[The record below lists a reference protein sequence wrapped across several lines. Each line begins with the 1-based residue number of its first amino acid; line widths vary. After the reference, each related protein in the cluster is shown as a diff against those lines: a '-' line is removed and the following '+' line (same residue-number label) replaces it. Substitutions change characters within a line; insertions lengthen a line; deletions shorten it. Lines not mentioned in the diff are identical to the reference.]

1 LETLR
6 KFLEKSGSSLVPF
19 LFVFSLSFFILLFR
33 VVYSDMFFDGVI
45 YAGIGRNMAEGVGS
59 FWAPFYTFGFLNP
72 FYEHPP
78 LVFYL
83 QSWAYRFLGENP
95 RIEYLWGLCQGFLV
109 FFITIK
115 TFSLTDRN
123 KLKTAWFPVLL
134 LVTTPTISWTFNNN
148 MLESTMTVFTSLS
161 VYFFCRAFFINKNV
175 FFWGLLS
182 GACMFFGFLCKGPTA
197 LFPLALPVLFL
208 FIYGKFPKKESFGLI
223 VAIAL
228 STTFVFL
235 VDFSAATS
243 FFSNYFYGQII
254 KSVTGKNEEVRYLY
268 LFFRFL
274 GEVVVP
280 LAVSLLLW
288 FFFKP
293 KTKEQ
298 KRTVDRDPFFW
309 LMLLIALCASVPTF
323 FSPKQRVWY
332 VFASWPFYCIAL
344 AHLFNGAAVEANEFF
359 KKKTPKSILLFTS
372 VTLFLFAGYFALS
385 AGTKGFKRVPD
396 FYTDLISQN
405 LPIEKKQST
414 ARVCPDS
421 LNTNWEILAFAQR
434 HFRLSFSSS
443 RSPYYFIDN
452 QSGECDLSP
461 PGCTQLNQNP
471 KRFYLYRCGVE

>member
-1 LETLR
+1 MGSALCIT
-6 KFLEKSGSSLVPF
+6 FLMAK
-19 LFVFSLSFFILLFR
+19 
-33 VVYSDMFFDGVI
+33 I
-45 YAGIGRNMAEGVGS
+45 YA
-59 FWAPFYTFGFLNP
+59 FGKQT
-72 FYEHPP
+72 H
-78 LVFYL
+78 
-83 QSWAYRFLGENP
+83 S
-95 RIEYLWGLCQGFLV
+95 
-109 FFITIK
+109 K
-115 TFSLTDRN
+115 TG
-123 KLKTAWFPVLL
+123 WFPVLFFL
-134 LVTTPTISWTFNNN
+134 SVPTVSWTFRNNI
-148 MLESTMTVFTSLS
+148 LENTMTVFTTAS
-161 VYFFCRAFFINKNV
+161 VYFFIRAFWGGKNQL
-175 FFWGLLS
+175 FMGALS
-182 GACMFFGFLCKGPTA
+182 GVCVFLGFLCKGPTA
-197 LFPLALPVLFL
+197 LFPLALPILVLVV
-208 FIYGKFPKKESFGLI
+208 YKRFPKKEVLGLVFGFVLSIFFICYLDFQNALI
-223 VAIAL
+223 YW
-228 STTFVFL
+228 
-235 VDFSAATS
+235 
-243 FFSNYFYGQII
+243 NHYFNEQIV
-254 KSVTGKNEEVRYLY
+254 KSVLGQKEIRRFY

-274 GEVVVP
+274 GEIVVP

-288 FFFKP
+288 FFCKP

-309 LMLLIALCASVPTF
+309 LMLLIGVCASFPTF
-323 FSPKQRVWY
+323 FSPKQRIWY

-414 ARVCPDS
+414 ARGCPDS

-452 QSGECDLSP
+452 QSGECDLGP
-461 PGCTQLNQNP
+461 PSCTQLNQNP